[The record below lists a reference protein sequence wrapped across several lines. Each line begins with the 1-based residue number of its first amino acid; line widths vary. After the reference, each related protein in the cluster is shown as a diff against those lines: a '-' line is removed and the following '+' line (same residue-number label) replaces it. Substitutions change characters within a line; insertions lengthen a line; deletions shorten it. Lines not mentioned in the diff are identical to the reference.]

1 MNDDDR
7 LLTAEE
13 AARYLGLKLTTVRRL
28 TAAGELPVVHP
39 TGRRAV
45 RYRVRDLAE
54 LTRMR
59 TTPIRQGRQTTTDRE
74 PLRPLAAPH
83 PMGWES

>member
-1 MNDDDR
+1 MDDGDR
-7 LLTAEE
+7 LLTAEQ
-13 AARYLGLKLTTVRRL
+13 AAGFLGLKVATVRRL

-45 RYRVRDLAE
+45 RYRARDLAE

-59 TTPIRQGRQTTTDRE
+59 TRPMRQPSTSESARRVRLPEEMAE
-74 PLRPLAAPH
+74 P
-83 PMGWES
+83 

>member
-1 MNDDDR
+1 MDDGDR
-7 LLTAEE
+7 LLTVEQ
-13 AARYLGLKLTTVRRL
+13 AASYLGLKVATVRRL

-45 RYRVRDLAE
+45 RYRARDLAE

-59 TTPIRQGRQTTTDRE
+59 TRPMRPPSISKSPRRVRLPEMAE
-74 PLRPLAAPH
+74 P
-83 PMGWES
+83 